1 MITHIQWQR
10 VEKMN
15 YKRIFVIVMDSVGC
29 GYTEKSIEYGDIN
42 VNTLKHISEYN
53 NGITLPTLEKLGIG
67 NLTNIIGVNKNNN
80 TIGAYGYMDELSIG
94 KDTLTGHWEM
104 MGIKTTTPF
113 KTFTDTGFPKELI
126 DKIEKETGHKIIGNI
141 SASGTEIIKE
151 LGLEHI
157 KTGKMIVYTSSD
169 SVLQIAAHEKYF
181 GLNEL
186 YRVCEI
192 TRKICMDPKY
202 MVGRIIAR
210 PFIGETPND
219 FIRTEN
225 RHDYAVSPSDI
236 TALNILK
243 DNNLDVIS
251 VGKIKDIFN
260 NSGITESYKSKN
272 NEDGMRIT
280 IDLLKKDFKGLCF
293 VNLVDFDSLYGHR
306 RDPVGYKKALEEFD
320 SLLNEMISKL
330 NKDDLVIITAD
341 HGNDPTWIGTD
352 HTREYVPLL
361 AYSPNIKNIN
371 LGKRSTFSDIGKTIL
386 DNFNLSGLKIG
397 KSFLDE
403 ITIKE

>member
-1 MITHIQWQR
+1 
-10 VEKMN
+10 MN

-42 VNTLKHISEYN
+42 VNTIKHISEYN
-53 NGITLPTLEKLGIG
+53 NGITLPTLEKLGFG

-157 KTGKMIVYTSSD
+157 ETGKMIVYTSSD

-225 RHDYAVSPSDI
+225 RHDYAVSPSDV

-280 IDLLKKDFKGLCF
+280 IDLLKKDFTGLCF

-320 SLLNEMISKL
+320 SLLNEMLFKI

-371 LGKRSTFSDIGKTIL
+371 LGKRDTFSDIGKTIL